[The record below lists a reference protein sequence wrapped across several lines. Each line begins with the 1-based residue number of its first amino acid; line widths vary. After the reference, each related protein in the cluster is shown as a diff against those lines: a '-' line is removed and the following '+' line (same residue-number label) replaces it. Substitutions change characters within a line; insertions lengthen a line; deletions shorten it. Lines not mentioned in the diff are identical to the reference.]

1 MMSASARRREQR
13 QEMARQP
20 GRFKE
25 VFLRYV
31 RRHGYDGGVTA
42 AHFDLSKADPL
53 AVAQAE
59 WDYQQERSKKP
70 E

>member
-1 MMSASARRREQR
+1 MAS
-13 QEMARQP
+13 QP